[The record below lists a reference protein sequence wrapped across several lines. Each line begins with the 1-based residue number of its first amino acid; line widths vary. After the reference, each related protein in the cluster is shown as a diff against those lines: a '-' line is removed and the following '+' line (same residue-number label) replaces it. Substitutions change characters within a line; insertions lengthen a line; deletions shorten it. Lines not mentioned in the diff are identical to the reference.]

1 MSIFHSDDVRR
12 FDELLSTLRAVKEGL
27 KELKHMATLLEQLT
41 QGVAEENTA
50 INSLIVLF
58 DNFVAAA
65 NQNVN
70 DPVAM
75 QGLIDTVAKEKAAII
90 ADVVKNTPQSPVI
103 SSLLPNSGPVGST
116 VVING
121 KGFGNTQSS
130 SKISFNGVDA
140 GLATDWNDTA
150 ITVAV
155 PGGATTGP
163 VKVVSNVGGAS
174 NTDMVFTVPDVVTP
188 PVVQAPVEVAPTPT
202 PTPTA

>member
-1 MSIFHSDDVRR
+1 
-12 FDELLSTLRAVKEGL
+12 
-27 KELKHMATLLEQLT
+27 MATILDQLT
-41 QGVAEENTA
+41 QDVTDENTA
-50 INSLIVLF
+50 IASLIQLL
-58 DNFVAAA
+58 NNISAQLQAAGT
-65 NQNVN
+65 
-70 DPVAM
+70 DPVKLKA
-75 QGLIDTVAKEKAAII
+75 LDDTINAEKAAIV
-90 ADVVKNTPQSPVI
+90 AAVTANTPQSPVI
-103 SSLLPNSGPVGST
+103 TSLLPTNGPVGST
-116 VVING
+116 VIING

-174 NTDMVFTVPDVVTP
+174 NTDQIFTVPDVV
-188 PVVQAPVEVAPTPT
+188 VAAPVAPTPT

>member
-1 MSIFHSDDVRR
+1 
-12 FDELLSTLRAVKEGL
+12 
-27 KELKHMATLLEQLT
+27 MATLLEQLT

-70 DPVAM
+70 DPAAM
-75 QGLIDTVAKEKAAII
+75 QALIDTVAKEKAAII
-90 ADVVKNTPQSPVI
+90 ADVVKNTPQSPLI
-103 SSLLPNSGPVGST
+103 TSLLPNSGPVGST

-140 GLATDWNDTA
+140 GLASNWTDTA
-150 ITVAV
+150 ITVTV
-155 PGGATTGP
+155 PQGASTGD
-163 VKVVSNVGGAS
+163 VIVISNVGGSSGPGA
-174 NTDMVFTVPDVVTP
+174 VFTVPDITPP
-188 PVVQAPVEVAPTPT
+188 PVVQAPVVTP
-202 PTPTA
+202 PPAA